1 MIKSILAGFMISIG
15 AGLYLTVGGPVGAFL
30 FSGGLLTILEFGFY
44 LFTGKAGLLA
54 TKEIKWWQLAL
65 IWGGNLV
72 GTAGGAL
79 LLNAAGLGATAV
91 GPATAIIL
99 KRIGNTWFENVLL
112 GILCGVLMYI
122 AVKVF
127 KDMPYLTIMCVAA
140 FILLGANHCVADMVY
155 MFLSG
160 VNWSAFVSVLFTTLG
175 NIIGCNLIGVGMRL
189 AGFEENKGLL

>member
-1 MIKSILAGFMISIG
+1 MI
-15 AGLYLTVGGPVGAFL
+15 
-30 FSGGLLTILEFGFY
+30 
-44 LFTGKAGLLA
+44 
-54 TKEIKWWQLAL
+54 WC
-65 IWGGNLV
+65 GNLV

-79 LLNAAGLGATAV
+79 LLNAAGLGATVV
-91 GPATAIIL
+91 GPAAAIIL
-99 KRIGNTWFENVLL
+99 KRVSNTWFENGLL
-112 GILCGVLMYI
+112 GIVCGVLMYI

-160 VNWSAFVSVLFTTLG
+160 VNWSAFVSILFTTLG

-189 AGFEENKGLL
+189 AGFKERKGLL